1 MSDDDEMS
9 VEVKPATI
17 LGGGGSSTDHED
29 HADGIVHVPDI
40 FIQKRQQL
48 ANQICDLLQQ
58 AVEHNDSERR
68 VQISKMQSDLTRP
81 FMGNCGQDTDI
92 KLTVVSRLEQEMETV
107 LLRHRLQER
116 QDIALQSPEKDREI
130 MLNIAKDWS
139 ACVDNVSNELPE
151 SSWIVEALESLK
163 LDSEMV
169 RALEVSPLNKK
180 QLGLC
185 RRATFQI
192 RKGWSGLSAETIS
205 KKIVAHQMQ
214 ISHSPEQQKEA
225 EVAMHWSIAK
235 TDSARN
241 FLALSDHKLVCLPFR
256 LDL

>member
-1 MSDDDEMS
+1 MS

-29 HADGIVHVPDI
+29 HANGKLFDVPVPDI

-58 AVEHNDSERR
+58 AVERNASERR

-81 FMGNCGQDTDI
+81 FAGNCGQDTDV
-92 KLTVVSRLEQEMETV
+92 KLTVVTRLEQEMETV

-116 QDIALQSPEKDREI
+116 EDIALQSPEIDREI
-130 MLNIAKDWS
+130 LFNIAKDWS
-139 ACVDNVSNELPE
+139 ACVDDVSNELPE

-169 RALEVSPLNKK
+169 RALEVSPLDKK

-192 RKGWSGLSAETIS
+192 RMGWSGLSAETIS
-205 KKIVAHQMQ
+205 KKMVTHQMQ
-214 ISHSPEQQKEA
+214 ISQSPEQQKEA
-225 EVAMHWSIAK
+225 EVAMHRSIAK
-235 TDSARN
+235 TDPARN
-241 FLALSDHKLVCLPFR
+241 FLALSDHKLVCQPFMI
-256 LDL
+256 DL